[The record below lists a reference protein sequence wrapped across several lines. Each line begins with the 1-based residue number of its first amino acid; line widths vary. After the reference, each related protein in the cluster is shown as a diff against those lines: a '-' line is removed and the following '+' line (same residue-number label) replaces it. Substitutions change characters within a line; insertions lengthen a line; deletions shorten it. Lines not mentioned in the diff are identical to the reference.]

1 MRAAYKTIA
10 QKIKKTVKEID
21 PSAEVILFGSRARGD
36 SKKDSDWDILILVN
50 KPKVTFKDE
59 QAFWHKLYDVEL
71 ETEQC
76 ISTIVYTKK
85 EWETKQSVTPLYENI
100 KQEGVRL

>member
-1 MRAAYKTIA
+1 MRPTYKNIT
-10 QKIKKTVKEID
+10 QKIKKTVAEID
-21 PSAEVILFGSRARGD
+21 SSAEVILYGSRARGD
-36 SKKDSDWDILILVN
+36 AKKDSDWDILILVE

-59 QAFWHKLYDVEL
+59 QIFWHKLYDVEL

-76 ISTIVYTKK
+76 ISTLVYAKK
-85 EWETKQSVTPLYENI
+85 EWETKQSVTPLFRNV